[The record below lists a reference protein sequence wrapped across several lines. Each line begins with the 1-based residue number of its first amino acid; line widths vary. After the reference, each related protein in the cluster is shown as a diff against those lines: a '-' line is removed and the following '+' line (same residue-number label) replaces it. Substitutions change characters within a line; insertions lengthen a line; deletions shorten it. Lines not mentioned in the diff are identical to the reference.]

1 MKSPIPDISEKEME
15 LLTKHLL
22 ETFEEQ
28 FQKREKLIKEELEME
43 KRLMQFFKYEIGLPV
58 KTISCKKKSCNLEEA
73 KTDFND
79 YIDYL
84 NYMEK
89 KL

>member
-1 MKSPIPDISEKEME
+1 MKSPDFSEEEIK
-15 LLTKHLL
+15 LLTKQVFD
-22 ETFEEQ
+22 TFEEQ

-43 KRLMQFFKYEIGLPV
+43 KRLIQFFKYEIGLPV
-58 KTISCKKKSCNLEEA
+58 KTISCEKKKSCNLEEA

-89 KL
+89 K